1 MKQGREKVRLL
12 ISIGL
17 ICAIVLQLFT
27 IMPSNAAT
35 PDISKKQAALN
46 WLNKQVNYRYGS
58 DEYYPDS
65 DSANIMA
72 VGRHFGQEYE
82 SGFLKDWAANTNDYD
97 NDVLAH
103 LSWGMDDKDYLL
115 KLWNNQNNDGGF
127 GLSTEYTSDCYDTL
141 LALMAAAEYYRI
153 HGVELYELIQTEK
166 VTAAAEYLIA
176 SQNTD
181 GGIGYNI
188 TDESREGLSCE
199 IGITLMTLE
208 LDSNLFYSKLDNY
221 CLTAFDSVNINESF
235 SEWAELLR
243 YMYRRELSFDTENA
257 EALLANVQQ
266 SNGSVNNSIDDTLQ
280 YILLMDEIEKYHTLR
295 LNIDDMTSIADSYVL
310 EAGVE
315 QEIEIDTNFTYRI
328 NQNTDMILRYE
339 LMNGDEQISLENVKI
354 TLTKDN
360 SELKTHNN
368 INITVKEEAVY
379 TLKIYLIDV
388 VGDEETIYAENEIS
402 FTVHKKEKP
411 ELKLTCT
418 VNDGVDYRVNLD
430 WNEIS
435 NNDEKYGYRI
445 LRKQEGKEWETRS
458 TWDGK
463 EKVKVLNIYPWSGAK
478 NHLTDW
484 MKNTVSETGEP
495 AGKGLF
501 EIDTVYIG
509 DYNSEPDDYLLDE
522 KGNYRYDVLMF
533 GTSDSNAGMDLTETS
548 YKATLKFIE
557 TGRGVLFGHDTVVY
571 WMGYFSRF
579 ADMMGM
585 KMENWYCLREC
596 SKVKVVNQG
605 FLTSYPWKLTGTL
618 NIPRT
623 HTQAQYTGGSLPSTV
638 WMELQTEYDTDIE
651 TGATTSAY
659 LFTNNQLAMIQTG
672 HSGGAATDDERKII
686 ANTLFYLKQ
695 YTYNTHTSDNSFYDL
710 ESPEITNIEISDNG
724 SVTLYGK
731 DKGNTYQYY
740 VEGIASSSNNENVQ
754 SNIVTATALSGLK
767 GFIVKISDKKYIEDM
782 VEYDEN
788 GNIISEITPSIL
800 DKTTISLDAYE
811 PGTTV
816 YIHICPVDNAGNV
829 GKESVEEIKIPNSNE
844 SHINIPYALFA
855 SEKEVQLYCSQADI
869 AGNVYGNETF
879 KFQGSTLN
887 LLGTAYS
894 TGKLSI
900 EGGNIHVAKKLENA
914 SQIELPDYMTDILN
928 NMKQNDTQLEETEE
942 YNITNVTKPTICK
955 KTTGA
960 WCNNVNIF
968 ADFVSGESI
977 SLNANVVTLGDKEP
991 VVIAAETGDI
1001 TIQATKV
1008 SGNGLIYAPNGTVTI
1023 NVCDFD
1029 YKGSIVAKKIQI
1041 QATYYKQETGDK

>member
-1 MKQGREKVRLL
+1 MKQGREKARLF
-12 ISIGL
+12 ICIGL
-17 ICAIVLQLFT
+17 ICAIVLQMLT
-27 IMPSNAAT
+27 VMPSRAVT

-46 WLNKQVNYRYGS
+46 WLNQQVNDRYS
-58 DEYYPDS
+58 SNEYYPDN

-72 VGRHFGQEYE
+72 VGRLFGQEYE
-82 SGFLKDWAANTNDYD
+82 SGFMKEWAANHHDYD

-103 LSWGMDDKDYLL
+103 LSWGMGDKDCLL

-141 LALMAAAEYYRI
+141 LALMAAAAYYRI
-153 HGVELYELIQTEK
+153 HGIALYDFIETEK
-166 VTAAAEYLIA
+166 VAAAAEYLIG
-176 SQNTD
+176 SQNPD
-181 GGIGYNI
+181 GGIGYHI

-199 IGITLMTLE
+199 IGIILLTLGF
-208 LDSNLFYSKLDNY
+208 DSNVFYRKLDNY
-221 CLTAFDSVNINESF
+221 CLTAFDTANINESF

-257 EALLANVQQ
+257 ETLLEKVQQ

-280 YILLMDEIEKYHTLR
+280 YILLMDEIEKYHVLK

-315 QEIEIDTNFTYRI
+315 QEIGIDTNVIYSI

-339 LMNGDEQISLENVKI
+339 LMNGDEQLSLKDVKTALTKGNSEFETHYNMKI
-354 TLTKDN
+354 TATEEDAYR
-360 SELKTHNN
+360 LK
-368 INITVKEEAVY
+368 V
-379 TLKIYLIDV
+379 YLIDV
-388 VGDEETIYAENEIS
+388 VGNEETLYAENEIN

-411 ELKLTCT
+411 ELQLTCT
-418 VNDGVDYRVNLD
+418 VNDGADYCVNLD

-445 LRKQEGKEWETRS
+445 LRKQEGKKWETRS

-463 EKVKVLNIYPWSGAK
+463 EKVKVLNIYPGGGAT
-478 NHLTDW
+478 NCLIDW
-484 MKNTVSETGEP
+484 METTVSETGEP

-509 DYNSEPDDYLLDE
+509 SYNRNPDSYLLDE
-522 KGNYRYDVLMF
+522 NGNYRYDVLMF
-533 GTSDSNAGMDLTETS
+533 GTSDSNSGMDLTEKS
-548 YKATLKFIE
+548 YEATRKFIE

-571 WMGYFSRF
+571 WMEYFSRF
-579 ADMMGM
+579 ADMLGM
-585 KMENWYCLREC
+585 KMENWYRLREC
-596 SKVKVVNQG
+596 STVKIVNQG

-638 WMELQTEYDTDIE
+638 WMELQTGYDTDIE

-672 HSGGAATDDERKII
+672 HRGGAATDDERKII

-710 ESPEITNIEISDNG
+710 ESPEITNTEISENG

-731 DKGNTYQYY
+731 DNGTTYQYY
-740 VEGIASSSNNENVQ
+740 VEGIASSAENENVQ
-754 SNIVTATALSGLK
+754 SNIVTSTALSGLQ
-767 GFIVKISDKKYIEDM
+767 GFIVKISDKKDIEDM

-788 GNIISEITPSIL
+788 GNILSEITPSVL
-800 DKTTISLDAYE
+800 DKATISLDTCE

-829 GKESVEEIKIPNSNE
+829 GEEIVEEIAIPNRKSYL
-844 SHINIPYALFA
+844 HLPYALFA
-855 SEKEVQLYCSQADI
+855 NENEVQLYCSQADI
-869 AGNVYGNETF
+869 TGNIYGNETF

-887 LLGTAYS
+887 LLGMAST

-900 EGGNIHVAKKLENA
+900 SGGTLHIAKKIENA
-914 SQIELPDYMTDILN
+914 SQIELPDYMTEIVN
-928 NMKQNDTQLEETEE
+928 NMKQTDTQLEETEK

-955 KTTGA
+955 STTGA
-960 WCNNVNIF
+960 WCSNVNIF
-968 ADFVSGESI
+968 ADFVSNESI
-977 SLNANVVTLGDKEP
+977 FLNANVVVLGDKEP
-991 VVIAAETGDI
+991 VVIAAQTGDI

-1041 QATYYKQETGDK
+1041 QATYYKQETEDK